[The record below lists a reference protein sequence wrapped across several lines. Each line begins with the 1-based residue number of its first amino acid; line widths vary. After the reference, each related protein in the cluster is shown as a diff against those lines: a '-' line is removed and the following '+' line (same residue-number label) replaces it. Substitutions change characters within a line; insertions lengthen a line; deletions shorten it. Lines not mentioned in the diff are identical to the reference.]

1 VSGSVELVNP
11 LDVDFA
17 RSQFPAL
24 TKHWPDWALLDNA
37 GGSVAPQQVQ
47 ARIADYMSR
56 YMIQLGAGYLASQQ
70 ASEIVREAHAFA
82 ARLLGADAS
91 EIALGSSSTMCART
105 LASALRPQ
113 WRKGDKV
120 VVTNLDHEAN
130 IGAWTRLAETGIEV
144 LTWRLRPET
153 ASLELEDL
161 AVLLDERVKLVCMT
175 HCANVVGRIHDVRAV
190 ADAVHRAGAQLC
202 VDGVAYAPHRLVD
215 VAALGVDYYL
225 LSLYKIYGPHL
236 GLLWGRRELLA
247 AARSQNHDFL
257 DPNAMP
263 YKLEP
268 GGASHELC
276 AGLAGIGDYLLAI
289 DERHAGA
296 SASPGDPGAQRS
308 AFARVF
314 ERFTRHEEQL
324 AERLLAFL
332 REHPKVRIIGPAGS
346 DANVRVPT
354 FAFTVAGRRPVDIA
368 TQLAERKL
376 AIRWGHFYAVR
387 AIEAL
392 GLAPADGVVR
402 ISMVHYNTLDEI
414 DRLVRALDE
423 VL

>member
-1 VSGSVELVNP
+1 MIA

-24 TKHWPDWALLDNA
+24 TEHWPDWALFDNA
-37 GGSVAPQQVQ
+37 GGSVAPRQVS
-47 ARIADYMSR
+47 ARVAEYMSR
-56 YMIQLGAGYLASQQ
+56 YMVQLGAGYPLSQQ
-70 ASEIVREAHAFA
+70 ATGIVQDAHAFA
-82 ARLLGADAS
+82 GRLLGAGAG
-91 EIALGSSSTMCART
+91 EIAIASSTTTCARL
-105 LASALRPQ
+105 LASSLRPL
-113 WRKGDKV
+113 WRTGDKV
-120 VVTNLDHEAN
+120 IITQLDHEAN
-130 IGAWTRLAETGIEV
+130 IGAWTRLAESGIEV

-153 ASLELEDL
+153 ASLELDDL
-161 AVLLDERVKLVCMT
+161 APLLDERVKLVCMT
-175 HCANVVGRIHDVRAV
+175 HCANVVGGIHDVRAV
-190 ADAVHRAGAQLC
+190 AAAVHQAGAQLC

-225 LSLYKIYGPHL
+225 LSLYKVYGPHL
-236 GLLWGRRELLA
+236 ALLWGRSELLA

-257 DPNAMP
+257 DGAMP

-276 AGLAGIGDYLLAI
+276 AGVPGIGEYLLAI
-289 DERHAGA
+289 DAHHQHERPANSGA
-296 SASPGDPGAQRS
+296 LEDRA

-314 ERFTRHEEQL
+314 ELFTAHEQQL

-332 REHPKVRIIGPAGS
+332 RGHPKVRIIGPASS

-354 FAFTVAGRRPVDIA
+354 IAFCVAGRRASEIPALLDA
-368 TQLAERKL
+368 RKL

-387 AIEAL
+387 AIDAL
-392 GLAPADGVVR
+392 GLAQGEGVVR
-402 ISMVHYNTLDEI
+402 VSMVHYNTLAEV
-414 DRLVRALDE
+414 DRLVQALDE